1 MRLLTLCFLTLAVLT
16 VDMVDSPAS
25 AAEGYDPQHADW
37 TRLLN
42 AHVRW
47 TADGHAS
54 TADYAGFAR
63 DRDAL
68 RAYLDRLASVSQ
80 SAFDGWPRAERESFL
95 INAYNAWTVEL
106 ILTGYPDLESIR
118 DLGGL
123 FSSPWKK
130 SIANLLGK
138 QRTLDDIEHGLLRG
152 APGFS
157 EPRIHFAVNCA
168 SIGCPAL
175 RPEAYTGARYDE
187 QLEDQT
193 RRFLSDRSR
202 NRYDAS
208 ADELQLSSLFKW
220 YADDF
225 KHPGSTLGAPAAFLA
240 HYAEQLSDNEAI
252 RSRIRSDD
260 IDRDFLDYDWSLN
273 DAPASRP

>member
-1 MRLLTLCFLTLAVLT
+1 MRLLTLCVLSLGLLAISLG
-16 VDMVDSPAS
+16 SRPAAS
-25 AAEGYDPQHADW
+25 AEGYDPQHADW
-37 TRLLN
+37 TRLLK

-54 TADYAGFAR
+54 TVDYAGFAR

-68 RAYLDRLASVSQ
+68 RAYLDQLASVSQ
-80 SAFDGWPRAERESFL
+80 STFDGWPRAQRESFL

-130 SIANLLGK
+130 SIASLLGEK
-138 QRTLDDIEHGLLRG
+138 RTLDDIEHGLLRG

-175 RPEAYTGARYDE
+175 RPEAYTAERYDA

-202 NRYDAS
+202 NRYDA
-208 ADELQLSSLFKW
+208 ADDELQLSSLFKW

-225 KHPGSTLGAPAAFLA
+225 KHPGSTLGAPAGFLA
-240 HYAEQLSDNEAI
+240 HYAAQLSDDEAVQA
-252 RSRIRSDD
+252 RIRADE
-260 IDRDFLDYDWSLN
+260 IDRDFLDYDWALN
-273 DAPASRP
+273 DVPPSSP